1 LQLKFDTIS
10 PYNICADRLGI
21 TKTCNHW
28 VATIANWNGKPSHVK
43 ENPKQISYYIDSK
56 MAELKAS
63 GDFIV
68 ESTREYL
75 PDQKKAVPG
84 YKVIW
89 KNCPKKEYCDTSIR
103 IINWHPF
110 PIMFYPNFNRILAR
124 KLEEAKIPFKL
135 PEGHDNAF
143 EEIGISRNIFMQMS
157 LAVMSLENLNENFI
171 NPSLRNMFPEYSNSF
186 NYGNTTINQSEI
198 CFDIPAK
205 SKEEV
210 RDIIFNWSTKNM
222 RIFHYSSLEW
232 EKGTPIFHFKTEDGL
247 RFKMYGK
254 GKLVRLE
261 FTYDRTYMESKGL
274 SRRSFEEILRD
285 AEKQFETLDKDTQP
299 IEIKTMI
306 PTRETTKK
314 LNSVTHSMKDIKV
327 LEALS
332 HRCNEIIKSESIQ
345 EETDLTRSMVY
356 YRLSQKLNW
365 LLERVGRKWKLK
377 MGALQVISHFLKMIG
392 EVEYLLGEMEKTLIR
407 TFGVRGITTMGK
419 ETTKLTQEIEGILS
433 YNSP

>member
-1 LQLKFDTIS
+1 MQLKLSAIS

-28 VATIANWNGKPSHVK
+28 VATIANWKEKSSHVK

-75 PDQKKAVPG
+75 PDQKKTVPG

-89 KNCPKKEYCDTSIR
+89 CPKKEYRDTTIR

-124 KLEEAKIPFKL
+124 MLEEAKIPFKL

-143 EEIGISRNIFMQMS
+143 EEISISRNIFLQMS
-157 LAVMSLENLNENFI
+157 LGVMNVENLNEKFI
-171 NPSLRNMFPEYSNSF
+171 NPALRYMFPEYSNSF
-186 NYGNTTINQSEI
+186 KYGSNTSINQSEI
-198 CFDIPAK
+198 CFDIPTA
-205 SKEEV
+205 STEEV
-210 RDIIFNWSTKNM
+210 GEIIFNWSARNM
-222 RIFHYSSLEW
+222 RIFDYSSLEC
-232 EKGTPIFHFKTEDGL
+232 EKGHPIFHFKTEDGL

-254 GKLVRLE
+254 GKLVKLE
-261 FTYDRTYMESKGL
+261 FTYDRTYMEKIGL

-285 AEKQFETLDKDTQP
+285 AEKQFETLDKETQP
-299 IEIKTMI
+299 VDVRAMI

-314 LNSVTHSMKDIKV
+314 LNSITHSKKDVKM

-332 HRCNEIIKSESIQ
+332 CKSNEIIKSESIQ
-345 EETDLTRSMVY
+345 VATNLTRSMVY
-356 YRLSQKLNW
+356 YRISQKLNW
-365 LLERVGRKWKLK
+365 LLEKVGRKWKLK
-377 MGALQVISHFLKMIG
+377 KGALQIINHFLKLIG
-392 EVEYLLGEMEKTLIR
+392 EIEYLLGDMEKAIVR
-407 TFGVRGITTMGK
+407 TFGIGGIITVDKQEIGITR
-419 ETTKLTQEIEGILS
+419 EIERIQS